1 MFESREELMQWVQ
14 STAFSLDYIIVTR
27 RSKAKENGVVSYVT
41 FICDRG
47 GEYKFKESSKK
58 SGTKKTNCKFRLV
71 GSYLKQYDGWT
82 LRVICDQHNHPPA
95 QHMEGH
101 AYARRLK
108 ENEKKLLV
116 DLTSKNV
123 TPHDILSTLKEQD
136 ENNNVGKTPIQ
147 VLMLLLNDKQFFT
160 EFSVNNI
167 SNELENL
174 FFIHP
179 RSLDIWR
186 AFSHV
191 LIVDAMYKTNKYD
204 LPFVQ
209 IVDVTS
215 TNKTFSI
222 AFAFI
227 INEKEEN
234 YNWAL
239 TCLKLTLEG
248 CMYLRVIVTDK
259 ELALMNACQ
268 QVFPDATR
276 LLCRWHITENIKK
289 HYRQSIK
296 SQHER
301 DSIRAMWTVLVESP
315 TWIFKYKEMFVL
327 VWIDRHLNFGE
338 QTTNRVESQHA
349 KLKKYICAKNS
360 SLDKFVG
367 CIDQNVKSQLTSIYE
382 SFEKSRIVLKHRHNL
397 QCFRLFRGFVALEA
411 LDILE
416 GELQW
421 SSRHQLDYSNCGCK
435 LRHSCGVPCACMLS
449 VYLNS
454 GECIPLDSIDVFW
467 RKLDLSPSTSVENED
482 ICCDS
487 ELEMFKENFTKQS
500 KAGKKSLLRK
510 LRDIFQLKL
519 NKEPAK
525 HSSYIIEILDLNQEP
540 SEQVSDFIDLNQMPK
555 SCDTHPLMK
564 EILDMFHPYI
574 THVQDVKGDGNCRFQ
589 AISVCLGY
597 GEDQWLYVRHQLLDE
612 LLSSYDVY
620 ARVFTDGIDELR
632 NSLCFSQSP
641 APAEHWMVMPITGVL
656 IANRFGVIL
665 NYLTKRGDITFFP
678 LWREG
683 DYPMPTISAC
693 WIRHR
698 APSTAGWQ
706 TMYMSRLEFYRQ
718 LKPCNLKTPVITI
731 ENYC

>member
-1 MFESREELMQWVQ
+1 MATSPFFTNRVFESREELMQWVQ
-14 STAFSLDYIIVTR
+14 NTTFSL
-27 RSKAKENGVVSYVT
+27 
-41 FICDRG
+41 
-47 GEYKFKESSKK
+47 
-58 SGTKKTNCKFRLV
+58 
-71 GSYLKQYDGWT
+71 GSHLKQYDGWT
-82 LRVICDQHNHPPA
+82 LRVICDQHNHPPT
-95 QHMEGH
+95 QHMKGH

-123 TPHDILSTLKEQD
+123 TPRDILSTLKEQD
-136 ENNNVGKTPIQ
+136 ESNVSTLKTIYNARQKLRSSQNVGKTPIQ
-147 VLMLLLNDKQFFT
+147 LLMLLLNDKQFFT

-186 AFSHV
+186 AFQHI
-191 LIVDAMYKTNKYD
+191 LIVDATYKMNKYD

-209 IVDVTS
+209 IVGMAS
-215 TNKTFSI
+215 TNKKFSI

-234 YNWAL
+234 YNCTL
-239 TCLKLTLEG
+239 TCLNLTLEE
-248 CMYLRVIVTDK
+248 CMYPCVIVTDR

-289 HYRQSIK
+289 HCRQSIK
-296 SQHER
+296 SQHEW
-301 DSIRAMWTVLVESP
+301 DSFLAMWTVLIESP
-315 TWIFKYKEMFVL
+315 TWIL
-327 VWIDRHLNFGE
+327 
-338 QTTNRVESQHA
+338 VESHHA
-349 KLKKYICAKNS
+349 KLKKYLCAKNS

-367 CIDQNVKSQLTSIYE
+367 CIDQIVKSQLTSIYE

-397 QCFRLFRGFVALEA
+397 PCFRLL
-411 LDILE
+411 
-416 GELQW
+416 
-421 SSRHQLDYSNCGCK
+421 
-435 LRHSCGVPCACMLS
+435 
-449 VYLNS
+449 
-454 GECIPLDSIDVFW
+454 
-467 RKLDLSPSTSVENED
+467 RKLDLSPSTFVENED
-482 ICCDS
+482 ICCDG
-487 ELEMFKENFTKQS
+487 ELEMFKEKFTNQS

-510 LRDIFQLKL
+510 LRDIFQ
-519 NKEPAK
+519 P
-525 HSSYIIEILDLNQEP
+525 I
-540 SEQVSDFIDLNQMPK
+540 SDFIDLNQMPE
-555 SCDTHPLMK
+555 SCDTHPLIK

-574 THVQDVKGDGNCRFQ
+574 THVQDVRGDGNCGFR

-597 GEDQWLYVRHQLLDE
+597 GKDQWLYVRHQLLDE
-612 LLSSYDVY
+612 LLTSYDVY

-632 NSLCFSQSP
+632 NSLCFSQLP
-641 APAEHWMVMPITGVL
+641 APAEHWMVMPMTGVL

-665 NYLTKRGDITFFP
+665 NYLTKRCEITFFP

-683 DYPMPTISAC
+683 DYPMPTISAY

-718 LKPCNLKTPVITI
+718 LKPCSLKTPVITI
-731 ENYC
+731 EDYC

>member
-1 MFESREELMQWVQ
+1 
-14 STAFSLDYIIVTR
+14 
-27 RSKAKENGVVSYVT
+27 
-41 FICDRG
+41 
-47 GEYKFKESSKK
+47 
-58 SGTKKTNCKFRLV
+58 
-71 GSYLKQYDGWT
+71 
-82 LRVICDQHNHPPA
+82 
-95 QHMEGH
+95 
-101 AYARRLK
+101 
-108 ENEKKLLV
+108 
-116 DLTSKNV
+116 
-123 TPHDILSTLKEQD
+123 
-136 ENNNVGKTPIQ
+136 
-147 VLMLLLNDKQFFT
+147 MLLLNDKQFFT

-186 AFSHV
+186 AFPHV

-209 IVDVTS
+209 IVGVTS

-222 AFAFI
+222 AFFFI

-239 TCLKLTLEG
+239 TCLKLTLEE
-248 CMYLRVIVTDK
+248 CMYQRVIVTDR

-289 HYRQSIK
+289 HCRQSIK
-296 SQHER
+296 LQHDW
-301 DSIRAMWTVLVESP
+301 DSFRAMWNVLVESP

-338 QTTNRVESQHA
+338 RTTNRVESQHA
-349 KLKKYICAKNS
+349 KLKKYLCEKNS
-360 SLDKFVG
+360 SLDKFVC
-367 CIDQNVKSQLTSIYE
+367 CIYQNVKSQLTSIYE
-382 SFEKSRIVLKHRHNL
+382 SFEKSIIVLKHRHNL
-397 QCFRLFRGFVALEA
+397 PCFRLLKGFVALEA

-416 GELQW
+416 GELQR
-421 SSRHQLDYSNCGCK
+421 SNRHQLDSSNCGCK
-435 LRHSCGVPCACMLS
+435 LRHSCGLPYACMLS

-482 ICCDS
+482 ICCDG

-510 LRDIFQLKL
+510 LRDIFQPKL
-519 NKEPAK
+519 NKEPPK
-525 HSSYIIEILDLNQEP
+525 HSSYVIEIPDLNPEP
-540 SEQVSDFIDLNQMPK
+540 SEQVSDFIDLSQMPK

-574 THVQDVKGDGNCRFQ
+574 THVQDIKGDGNCGFE

-620 ARVFTDGIDELR
+620 ARVFIDGIDELR
-632 NSLCFSQSP
+632 NSLCFSQSL
-641 APAEHWMVMPITGVL
+641 APAEHWMVMLMTGVL
-656 IANRFGVIL
+656 IANKFGVVL

-683 DYPMPTISAC
+683 DYPMSTISAC
-693 WIRHR
+693 WISHR